1 MNISYL
7 YLPHLPGR
15 GEQCNGE
22 HDRQTL
28 YPRTSTTLVTENLL
42 FCQKCGNIYQI
53 SCLATFGV
61 FLVVLLFTWIRRPVS
76 WFWIWAPVSWTLG
89 AEGLLL
95 CGFLFQVINQMVI
108 IHFYSKKYI
117 IQASSPLQAPPLL
130 HPSPFHP
137 WCSRGAG
144 SMGLHYSCKSW
155 YLQSL
160 LNISLCFLFG
170 LCLFDSDWEESVVW
184 WVFDALFGKVNAHF
198 LPSVSQFAETSHL

>member
-1 MNISYL
+1 MWQHLSNIMSSNFW
-7 YLPHLPGR
+7 R
-15 GEQCNGE
+15 
-22 HDRQTL
+22 
-28 YPRTSTTLVTENLL
+28 V
-42 FCQKCGNIYQI
+42 
-53 SCLATFGV
+53 FGCV
-61 FLVVLLFTWIRRPVS
+61 IVYFTWIRRPVS

-184 WVFDALFGKVNAHF
+184 WVFDAFFGKVNVPF

>member
-1 MNISYL
+1 MQWGTWQADFIPPHQYYIGDRKSIILPKMWQHLSNIMSSNFW
-7 YLPHLPGR
+7 R
-15 GEQCNGE
+15 
-22 HDRQTL
+22 
-28 YPRTSTTLVTENLL
+28 V
-42 FCQKCGNIYQI
+42 
-53 SCLATFGV
+53 FGCV
-61 FLVVLLFTWIRRPVS
+61 IVYFTWIRRPVS

-170 LCLFDSDWEESVVW
+170 LCLFDSDW
-184 WVFDALFGKVNAHF
+184 
-198 LPSVSQFAETSHL
+198 

>member
-1 MNISYL
+1 MQWGTWQADFIPPHQYYIGDRKSIILPKMWQHLSNIMSSNFW
-7 YLPHLPGR
+7 R
-15 GEQCNGE
+15 
-22 HDRQTL
+22 
-28 YPRTSTTLVTENLL
+28 V
-42 FCQKCGNIYQI
+42 
-53 SCLATFGV
+53 FGCV
-61 FLVVLLFTWIRRPVS
+61 IVYFTWIRRPVS

-108 IHFYSKKYI
+108 IHFYSK
-117 IQASSPLQAPPLL
+117 
-130 HPSPFHP
+130 
-137 WCSRGAG
+137 
-144 SMGLHYSCKSW
+144 SW

-160 LNISLCFLFG
+160 VNISLCFLFG